1 MDRSHMN
8 PPTDNAP
15 PPAAGF
21 ADGQGHAAR
30 PENWSEALMTLVA
43 SRIALIQ
50 LEARET
56 ARHGGKRAV
65 CVIVAALCLF
75 FAWIL
80 LLAGG
85 IAAISSASGWPWHW
99 LAIAAAA
106 VHVLVAVFLARNFSK
121 PSEPAFPLTRAE
133 FQKDREWIENL
144 QKTPKSNN

>member
-1 MDRSHMN
+1 
-8 PPTDNAP
+8 
-15 PPAAGF
+15 
-21 ADGQGHAAR
+21 
-30 PENWSEALMTLVA
+30 MTLVV

-50 LEARET
+50 FEARET
-56 ARHGGKRAV
+56 ARQRVKRVV

-99 LAIAAAA
+99 LAIAAAVA
-106 VHVLVAVFLARNFSK
+106 HVLAAVLLAGNSYK

-133 FQKDREWIENL
+133 FQKDREWIENF
-144 QKTPKSNN
+144 QKKPKSNN